1 MAFLIK
7 EKLRVIFE
15 PELLRLGKN
24 QKSQR
29 YLIYL
34 LLILGFLLIW
44 CILTLIILFT
54 QETVNFYLNFLFF
67 RKIFI
72 FSNKHSSNQ
81 YLIQLLVAFQ
91 KDGVTNAE
99 EINLKYLQNVNKG
112 LQVIVGHYNGNL
124 PAEQLNNLTNGF
136 IFNL

>member
-24 QKSQR
+24 RKSQR

-54 QETVNFYLNFLFF
+54 QETVNFYLTFLFF
-67 RKIFI
+67 RKSSIFT
-72 FSNKHSSNQ
+72 FSNK
-81 YLIQLLVAFQ
+81 
-91 KDGVTNAE
+91 
-99 EINLKYLQNVNKG
+99 
-112 LQVIVGHYNGNL
+112 
-124 PAEQLNNLTNGF
+124 P
-136 IFNL
+136 